1 MPKYQSISTEA
12 IQNKRL
18 PIDIESM
25 RDRYVTENEIIS
37 FPSPSLETID
47 KNLFFLLKYS
57 KQVPL
62 DQQYFMRPDYLSF
75 DEYSTVILDQFL
87 MYVNGIYT
95 VEEFIM
101 DTVVIPTYDAI
112 VTICQDKFDVD
123 RDTDD
128 LIKVKW

>member
-1 MPKYQSISTEA
+1 VPKYQSISTEA